1 MKNERYTPPFTITD
15 ISIALVAEIG
25 ELVGSIS
32 AKDGLDLNPKLR
44 RDNRLRSIHASLA
57 IENNS
62 LSLDQMTDILN
73 GKRVLGSPEEIREVR
88 NAYEAYEVLLTLN
101 PYVIKDL
108 LAAHRVLMED
118 LTKESGRFR
127 SGGVGI
133 FAEEQLVHMAPPANR
148 VPELLANL
156 CSWAKET
163 KTHPL
168 IKSSVFHYEF
178 EFIHP
183 FADGNGRMG
192 RMWQTLILYQW
203 KPIFAWLPVE
213 TIIRKRQSEYYDV
226 LGACDKASD
235 SGAFIEFMLYAIRDT
250 LRELAATEQVTVQVT
265 DQVEKLLAALGAHEL
280 SLKELMEKLKLKH
293 RPSFRQSYLIP
304 ALDLEL
310 IEMTIPDKPNS
321 SKQKYR
327 IKR

>member
-1 MKNERYTPPFTITD
+1 MKNGYYAPPFTIAD
-15 ISIALVAEIG
+15 ASIALVAEIG

-32 AKDGLDLNPKLR
+32 AKDGLDLNPRLR

-62 LSLDQMTDILN
+62 LSLGQMTDILN

-101 PYVIKDL
+101 PYAIKDL
-108 LAAHRVLMED
+108 FTAHRVLMED

-133 FAEEQLVHMAPPANR
+133 FAEEQLIHVATPANR

-156 CSWAKET
+156 CSWAEET
-163 KTHPL
+163 KAHPL

-213 TIIRKRQSEYYDV
+213 TIIREKQSEYYDV
-226 LGACDKASD
+226 LGVCDKAAD
-235 SGAFIEFMLYAIRDT
+235 SGVFIEFMLCAIRDT
-250 LRELAATEQVTVQVT
+250 LKELAATEQVTVQVT
-265 DQVEKLLAALGAHEL
+265 DQVEKLLTVLGTQEL
-280 SLKELMEKLKLKH
+280 SLRDLMGKLVLKH

-304 ALDLEL
+304 ALNLEL